1 VVPWPGVVHACC
13 RGSRG
18 ASGAVATAY
27 IALNDFMRR
36 KHLEGGLPAGRIVVK
51 PNFVEHDSG
60 LGAGEGGF
68 ALFVARLNK
77 EKGVGTL
84 LEAWRRLGTRLPLR
98 IMGDGPMTT
107 EVAAAAREIPGLEFL
122 GRRPLAEFYEQLGR
136 ARFFLFTSTW
146 YEGFP
151 RTIIEAYARGT
162 PIIASAIGPIA
173 EVVADGRTGVHFR
186 PGDASDLVAK
196 VEAVLGDEPRMA
208 AMRAHARAEF
218 EAKFTAEANLPQT
231 LAIYERALAGTRRV
245 TPGRTASRAEV

>member
-186 PGDASDLVAK
+186 PGDAADLVAK
-196 VEAVLGDEPRMA
+196 VEAALADEGKVA
-208 AMRAHARAEF
+208 AMRAW
-218 EAKFTAEANLPQT
+218 
-231 LAIYERALAGTRRV
+231 
-245 TPGRTASRAEV
+245 ASSPSESSTS